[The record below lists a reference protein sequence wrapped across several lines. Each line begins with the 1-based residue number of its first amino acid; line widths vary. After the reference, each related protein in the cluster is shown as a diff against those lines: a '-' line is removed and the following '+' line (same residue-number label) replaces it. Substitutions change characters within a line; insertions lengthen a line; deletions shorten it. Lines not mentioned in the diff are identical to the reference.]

1 MIREV
6 KNLSPNFKQIA
17 WIWFTLMNILTEI
30 VRSILQLNS
39 KQFWYLNYSISFESY
54 MILTRVENQKTTF
67 SNRLRAIEQI
77 CMLVPLKQ
85 NVLDLMSLETSFAS
99 FNLDNYELLLCW
111 VEVFLRLTEYFQK
124 FQFVREVLV
133 LR

>member
-1 MIREV
+1 
-6 KNLSPNFKQIA
+6 
-17 WIWFTLMNILTEI
+17 
-30 VRSILQLNS
+30 
-39 KQFWYLNYSISFESY
+39 

-99 FNLDNYELLLCW
+99 FNLDNYEVLLCW
-111 VEVFLRLTEYFQK
+111 VEVFLRLAE
-124 FQFVREVLV
+124 
-133 LR
+133 